1 MNGPALE
8 PPGVLLVPVDLSPR
22 SLEGV
27 SYAVWLARQ
36 VDAEVVLTIN
46 LNRPE
51 EACLRDRR
59 PDWSGSL
66 AELARIELVRWAA
79 DELGGLAVGVIAT
92 EHLEPADGILA
103 AVDQAGA
110 DAIVIGTHGRSM
122 ASHWILGS
130 VTERVIRDSPV
141 PIFVVPSHV
150 SVPEQSECTT

>member
-1 MNGPALE
+1 MNGPAFT

-27 SYAVWLARQ
+27 AYAVWLARQ
-36 VDAEVVLTIN
+36 IEAEVVLTIN
-46 LNRPE
+46 LNLPE
-51 EACLRDRR
+51 QACLRDRR
-59 PDWSGSL
+59 PDWDGSIP
-66 AELARIELVRWAA
+66 ELARIELVRWATDA
-79 DELGGLAVGVIAT
+79 LGDLAVGVITT

-103 AVDQAGA
+103 AAEQVGA